1 MPDPSDRAEAPGPED
16 ASDGPIRALASAAD
30 LRNLLQEK
38 ACVSKRMSWLLDE
51 CVRIPGTRVRFGLDP
66 LLGLVPYGGET
77 VATLFGALILADA
90 GKKGLPLATLVR
102 MGGNMI
108 LNAAV
113 GAIPLAGDL
122 FSFWF
127 KSNTRNYRLLDAFL
141 ESEYG
146 HEARGGWWP
155 VLLVVA
161 VVVVVLA
168 LNLLS
173 WIVFAALLAAAWGAL
188 LGAAA

>member
-1 MPDPSDRAEAPGPED
+1 MPDPSDRAEAPGPEA
-16 ASDGPIRALASAAD
+16 ASDGPVRALASAAD
-30 LRNLLQEK
+30 LRRILQEK
-38 ACVSKRMSWLLDE
+38 ARVSKRMSWLLDE
-51 CVRIPGTRVRFGLDP
+51 CVRVPGTRLRFGLDP

-141 ESEYG
+141 ESEHG

-161 VVVVVLA
+161 VVGVVLA

-173 WIVFAALLAAAWGAL
+173 WIVFAALLAAASGAL

>member
-1 MPDPSDRAEAPGPED
+1 MPDPTERAETGRPDALDAPVRELG
-16 ASDGPIRALASAAD
+16 GVAD
-30 LRNLLQEK
+30 LRQLLREK
-38 ACVSKRMSWLLDE
+38 AHASQRMSWLLDE
-51 CVRIPGTRVRFGLDP
+51 RVRVPGTSVRFGLDP
-66 LLGLVPYGGET
+66 LLGLIPYGGET
-77 VATLFGALILADA
+77 VATLFGALILAEA

-141 ESEYG
+141 ESEHG

-155 VLLVVA
+155 ALLVAA
-161 VVVVVLA
+161 VVGIVLA

-188 LGAAA
+188 LGAAP